1 MGIMKLT
8 KEQKDRIKEVK
19 IAIQNSQK
27 LNEQL
32 YVTLTEILLLEGV
45 IENDD
50 LIKDRLYD
58 YLECLP
64 VQHLTVDKVEAD
76 TPP

>member
-58 YLECLP
+58 YLFNNFGRLN
-64 VQHLTVDKVEAD
+64 DIFKK
-76 TPP
+76 